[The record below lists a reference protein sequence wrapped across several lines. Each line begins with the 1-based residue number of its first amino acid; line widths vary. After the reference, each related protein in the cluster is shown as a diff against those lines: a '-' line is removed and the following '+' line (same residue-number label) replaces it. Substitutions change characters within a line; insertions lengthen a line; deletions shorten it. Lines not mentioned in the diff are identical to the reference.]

1 VSIKGTAKQSPTR
14 CLYQESANACR
25 PSALIARVIMST
37 AIAAARAK
45 TRGKRM
51 LREALEGYGEDEFT
65 LSEWNAKKKEAAEQ
79 GKWTWKQRLMD
90 PNQAIKA
97 RIEKHGDVQDA
108 LKDRFV
114 DISSAMQQ
122 EIHEA
127 SRGPGAPQQNDT
139 RAPDCCE
146 WRYE

>member
-1 VSIKGTAKQSPTR
+1 
-14 CLYQESANACR
+14 
-25 PSALIARVIMST
+25 MST

-65 LSEWNAKKKEAAEQ
+65 LSEWNAKKKQAAAQ
-79 GKWTWKQRLMD
+79 GKWTWKQRLVD

-97 RIEKHGDVQDA
+97 RIEKHGDVQA
-108 LKDRFV
+108 ILKDRFV
-114 DISSAMQQ
+114 DISSALQQ
-122 EIHEA
+122 EIRDA
-127 SRGPGAPQQNDT
+127 SRGPGVPQQHGA

-146 WRYE
+146 WRCGCCQPH